1 MLILIGAIF
10 ALLGVGA
17 TVAAQSQVAFQEQ
30 RLRYGMALLL
40 AGITLVSASFPK
52 I

>member
-10 ALLGVGA
+10 AFLGVGA
-17 TVAAQSQVAFQEQ
+17 TVASQSQVAFRER
-30 RLRYGMALLL
+30 RLRYGTALLL
-40 AGITLVSASFPK
+40 AGITLVAASFPM